1 MYVIAGTA
9 YWQVD
14 ETVYEQHQNELFWTV
29 PGQPHMT
36 ANREHQAYHKLW
48 LGVRTVDL
56 DRACLLVAGDLLTLS
71 ARKRHIIPDAR
82 EMEAV
87 IRGLILQVIWQKPG
101 CAQVCRS
108 YLHTFL
114 SLVAQSI
121 AEGCSSS
128 KTRDMRPFCPPVHN
142 AIAFMRD
149 NLHRH
154 VKLEEIAAA
163 AHLSA
168 SQLSF
173 HFHRSVGMSPASH
186 HLQMRLEAAR
196 DALLQPEISITQ
208 VAMNYGFSSS
218 QHFSMDFH
226 RAFGITPLAW
236 RRGGL
241 VGSEVRAHRQ
251 LSLPASESSTGTF
264 AGIGSRDR

>member
-1 MYVIAGTA
+1 MEIIRDPCCLAGYRYENPIADLPSLTHCGEVYCSSDHCVALHTHPGFEFMYVIAGTA

-173 HFHRSVGMSPASH
+173 HFHRSVGMSRRRIISRCVLKRRA
-186 HLQMRLEAAR
+186 MRCC
-196 DALLQPEISITQ
+196 
-208 VAMNYGFSSS
+208 
-218 QHFSMDFH
+218 
-226 RAFGITPLAW
+226 
-236 RRGGL
+236 
-241 VGSEVRAHRQ
+241 
-251 LSLPASESSTGTF
+251 SL
-264 AGIGSRDR
+264 R